1 MYVVT
6 IHGTVY
12 LTFTLLPDLLPQNSF
27 SSFCE
32 HYSETVHTIS
42 IPVYIES
49 RSWSVR
55 RLRRGTTPQPPRTEH
70 GDQTAATYLYPPQEG
85 VRVTWERLRS
95 LRANTTTLP
104 NKKHRHAFCNTAP
117 HDIKHMEDYT
127 AHNHTRQQH
136 NIHSLRDM

>member
-1 MYVVT
+1 M
-6 IHGTVY
+6 
-12 LTFTLLPDLLPQNSF
+12 
-27 SSFCE
+27 
-32 HYSETVHTIS
+32 
-42 IPVYIES
+42 
-49 RSWSVR
+49 R

-95 LRANTTTLP
+95 LRAITTTLP

-136 NIHSLRDM
+136 NIHSARYVRKPCTGNCLPKEHGAVRPGSLRNVNNNNNSYTLFTPSLHLASFVRL